1 MTTTSS
7 MVHLSST
14 CKQRCC
20 FFASFA
26 FFILYKKSPLFSY
39 KVKKNKQMQKCIK
52 TFMGKLSCHSGLTFQ
67 IYFQILLL
75 SLSQATTSSA
85 FGFHLESK
93 WFIYLLIFGCQFQ
106 LTITI
111 HQVQKVCMKS
121 KIKYFILKWN

>member
-1 MTTTSS
+1 MILKSIFLFPILYYVINKQIKKHPGVVMTTTSS

-20 FFASFA
+20 FLASFA

-39 KVKKNKQMQKCIK
+39 KVKNKQIQKCIK

-93 WFIYLLIFGCQFQ
+93 
-106 LTITI
+106 
-111 HQVQKVCMKS
+111 
-121 KIKYFILKWN
+121 